1 MATKAPPPW
10 CSFTKP
16 LRCMDAPVAIEFASL
31 KKKRLQCCKL
41 ALAAVH
47 SFAKLCTQIESCNW
61 ALWRAEW
68 RAVCIPHTKL
78 GALARNG
85 ALCVFPTQN
94 WALWRGMPRCVYS
107 PHKIWRSGALPR
119 CVYSPQKIWRSG
131 ALPRAPGE
139 TRGAQT
145 QGREK
150 CQTRFYIFFLGPDFF
165 FKSKNKKYTALK
177 KNIKVRKKNY
187 KKFMAPQI

>member
-78 GALARNG
+78 GALAR
-85 ALCVFPTQN
+85 
-94 WALWRGMPRCVYS
+94 GMARCVYS
-107 PHKIWRSGALPR
+107 PHKIGRSGAECRAVCIPHT
-119 CVYSPQKIWRSG
+119 KFG
-131 ALPRAPGE
+131 ALARCRAVCIPHRKFGALARCRAPLA
-139 TRGAQT
+139 RPGARRHRDWKNAKLGFIFFFWAQ
-145 QGREK
+145 
-150 CQTRFYIFFLGPDFF
+150 IFFL
-165 FKSKNKKYTALK
+165 KAKT
-177 KNIKVRKKNY
+177 KNIR
-187 KKFMAPQI
+187 P

>member
-1 MATKAPPPW
+1 MWELFVPVAVLQLRWPPFAVRPVTTLAATGGHTSCYLCHTGCYRWPHRPPPVATHPRCVY
-10 CSFTKP
+10 CSNTT
-16 LRCMDAPVAIEFASL
+16 IG
-31 KKKRLQCCKL
+31 
-41 ALAAVH
+41 AA
-47 SFAKLCTQIESCNW
+47 
-61 ALWRAEW
+61 RAM
-68 RAVCIPHTKL
+68 T
-78 GALARNG
+78 
-85 ALCVFPTQN
+85 
-94 WALWRGMPRCVYS
+94 RCVYS

-145 QGREK
+145 QGLEK

-187 KKFMAPQI
+187 KKCMAPQI